1 MITEIA
7 VWIFMIG
14 VVVLGIYIFFIMDD
28 PYDESENEHESGYID
43 ETSITAEQHFT
54 GEDKPEKLVDI
65 TGDANYTTKNV

>member
-14 VVVLGIYIFFIMDD
+14 VVALGIYIFFIMDD
-28 PYDESENEHESGYID
+28 PDDDGEYEHESGYID